1 MNPADSMAP
10 AAPMAMKRSNT
21 TPLDSFGSEVGGD
34 NAAVRDDG
42 PRLRKAKSH
51 HVGFAAEV
59 HIREFDAPP
68 IDDRSSM
75 MRKSSCRSMNTLN
88 TKTQYTFV
96 KDVEEEVEEVE
107 GSDVGDAEENKRCCT
122 RFCAI
127 MDAYPV
133 SFVIGSAAIGIGL
146 GIGLSFWNPE
156 DPSWKITAIM
166 WIGLLG
172 DLFIRAL
179 KCVVLPL
186 VFVSI
191 AVSVMDM

>member
-10 AAPMAMKRSNT
+10 ADPMARRSNT

-88 TKTQYTFV
+88 TKTQYKFA
-96 KDVEEEVEEVE
+96 EEEVEEVE
-107 GSDVGDAEENKRCCT
+107 GSDVGDAEENKIMERGHSQP
-122 RFCAI
+122 FC
-127 MDAYPV
+127 
-133 SFVIGSAAIGIGL
+133 
-146 GIGLSFWNPE
+146 
-156 DPSWKITAIM
+156 
-166 WIGLLG
+166 
-172 DLFIRAL
+172 
-179 KCVVLPL
+179 
-186 VFVSI
+186 
-191 AVSVMDM
+191 